1 MVFENLSVFQNVL
14 FWFACAGLIVLV
26 AYLICFYAGFANAKR
41 GLSDDIDNPHE
52 NFQTRP
58 FIANAFSLKGSI
70 VFLAIFSALGF
81 LLSLC
86 LPLWLALILGA
97 VVGAG
102 AAIGIAFADRDPLAT
117 QGEVAIV
124 SESIPPENAGK
135 GKIIQ
140 LADGVE
146 LSAIST
152 GKGFKKGKRVIIAE
166 NKGAFV
172 VVKKYKRR

>member
-1 MVFENLSVFQNVL
+1 MIFESLSVFQNIL
-14 FWFACAGLIVLV
+14 FWFACAGMIVLV
-26 AYLICFYAGFANAKR
+26 SYLICFYAGFANAKR
-41 GLSDDIDNPHE
+41 GLSDDIDSPHE

-70 VFLAIFSALGF
+70 VFLAIFASLGF

-97 VVGAG
+97 VVAIG
-102 AAIGIAFADRDPLAT
+102 AAIGVAFADRDPLAT
-117 QGEVAIV
+117 TGEVAIV
-124 SESIPPENAGK
+124 SESIPAENGGK

-146 LSAIST
+146 LAAIST

>member
-81 LLSLC
+81 LLSLS
-86 LPLWLALILGA
+86 
-97 VVGAG
+97 
-102 AAIGIAFADRDPLAT
+102 F
-117 QGEVAIV
+117 QN
-124 SESIPPENAGK
+124 SIPKISETVLSNANRRPV
-135 GKIIQ
+135 
-140 LADGVE
+140 DN
-146 LSAIST
+146 STISYNCT
-152 GKGFKKGKRVIIAE
+152 TISMNCQHFSE
-166 NKGAFV
+166 NKRLRAPIC
-172 VVKKYKRR
+172 RRETSVT

>member
-1 MVFENLSVFQNVL
+1 MIFENLSVVQNVL

-26 AYLICFYAGFANAKR
+26 AYLICFYAGFWGTKR

-58 FIANAFSLKGSI
+58 FVANAFSLKGSI
-70 VFLAIFSALGF
+70 VFVAIFASLGF

-86 LPLWLALILGA
+86 LALWLALLLGA
-97 VVGAG
+97 VVATGAT
-102 AAIGIAFADRDPLAT
+102 IGIAFADREPLAT
-117 QGEVAIV
+117 QGEIAIV
-124 SESIPPENAGK
+124 SEAIPAENEGK

-146 LSAIST
+146 LAAIST